1 MIGIQTNVSSLSAQ
15 RHLSKTNRALSGNIS
30 KLSSGFRINSAAD
43 DAAGLA
49 ISEEMKADL
58 RSLSQAKRN
67 ANDAISMIQTAEG
80 AMGEVHNILGRM
92 RELSVQAAS
101 DGINDTQRGHL
112 DTEFQELEAEI
123 NRIASVTKYNGNA
136 LMDGTLSATF
146 QVGADSGETMQV
158 DVTQDFNSTAL
169 GDSGG
174 GTFIDSQDLTTR
186 GNADSAIGIIDSA
199 INQVSTSRASLGAK
213 QNRLDVTIDNLSVT
227 HENLSAANSRIRDV
241 DVASEMAS
249 MTKNQILMQAG
260 TSMLAQA
267 NSRPQSALS
276 LLG

>member
-1 MIGIQTNVSSLSAQ
+1 MVLQTNVSSMSAQ
-15 RHLSKTNRALSGNIS
+15 RHLGKTSRALNSNIA

-49 ISEEMKADL
+49 ISEEMKADI
-58 RSLSQAKRN
+58 RSLGQAERN
-67 ANDAISMIQTAEG
+67 ANDAISMLQTAEG
-80 AMGEVHNILGRM
+80 AMGEIHGVLGRM
-92 RELSVQAAS
+92 RELAVQAAS

-123 NRIASVTKYNGNA
+123 DRIAGVSKYNGNN
-136 LMDGTLSATF
+136 LLDGTMSATF
-146 QVGADSGETMQV
+146 QVGADSGETLSV
-158 DVTQDFNSTAL
+158 SIGQDFQSTAL
-169 GDSGG
+169 GD
-174 GTFIDSQDLTTR
+174 GTTTLSATDLTNRT
-186 GNADSAIGIIDSA
+186 NADASLAAIDGA
-199 INQVSTSRASLGAK
+199 ISQVSSSRASIGAS
-213 QNRLDVTIDNLSVT
+213 QNRLEVTIDNLSVT
-227 HENLSAANSRIRDV
+227 RENLSAANSRIRDT

-267 NSRPQSALS
+267 NSMPQTALG

>member
-1 MIGIQTNVSSLSAQ
+1 MVLQTNVSSMSAQ
-15 RHLSKTNRALSGNIS
+15 RHLGKTSRALNSNIA

-49 ISEEMKADL
+49 ISEEMKADI
-58 RSLSQAKRN
+58 RSLGQAERN
-67 ANDAISMIQTAEG
+67 ANDAISMLQTAEG
-80 AMGEVHNILGRM
+80 AMGEIHGVLGRM
-92 RELSVQAAS
+92 RELAVQAAS

-123 NRIASVTKYNGNA
+123 DRIAGVSKYNGNN
-136 LMDGTLSATF
+136 LLDGTMAATF
-146 QVGADSGETMQV
+146 QVGADSGETLSV
-158 DVTQDFNSTAL
+158 SIGQDFQSTAL
-169 GDSGG
+169 GD
-174 GTFIDSQDLTTR
+174 GTTTLSATDLTNRT
-186 GNADSAIGIIDSA
+186 NADASLAAIDGA
-199 INQVSTSRASLGAK
+199 ISQVSSSRASIGAS
-213 QNRLDVTIDNLSVT
+213 QNRLEVTIDNLSVT
-227 HENLSAANSRIRDV
+227 RENLSAANSRIRDT

-267 NSRPQSALS
+267 NSMPQTALG

>member
-1 MIGIQTNVSSLSAQ
+1 MVLQTNVSSMSAQ
-15 RHLSKTNRALSGNIS
+15 RHLGKTSRALNSNIA

-49 ISEEMKADL
+49 ISEEMKADI
-58 RSLSQAKRN
+58 RSLAQAERN
-67 ANDAISMIQTAEG
+67 SNDAISMIQTAEG
-80 AMGEVHNILGRM
+80 AMGEIHGVLGRM
-92 RELSVQAAS
+92 RELAVQASS

-123 NRIASVTKYNGNA
+123 DRIAGVTKYNGNA
-136 LMDGTLSATF
+136 LLDGTMAATF
-146 QVGADSGETMQV
+146 QVGADSGETLSV
-158 DVTQDFNSTAL
+158 SITQDFSAAGLGTTPGTSDLSTV
-169 GDSGG
+169 
-174 GTFIDSQDLTTR
+174 DLTSRT
-186 GNADSAIGIIDSA
+186 NADASLAEIDAAIS
-199 INQVSTSRASLGAK
+199 QVSSSRASVGAT
-213 QNRLDVTIDNLSVT
+213 QNRLEVTIDNLSVT
-227 HENLSAANSRIRDV
+227 RENLSAANSRIRDT

-267 NSRPQSALS
+267 NSMPQTALG

>member
-1 MIGIQTNVSSLSAQ
+1 MGMVLQTNVSSMSAQ
-15 RHLSKTNRALSGNIS
+15 RHLGKTSRALNSNIA

-49 ISEEMKADL
+49 ISEEMKADI
-58 RSLSQAKRN
+58 RSLGQAERN
-67 ANDAISMIQTAEG
+67 ANDAISMLQTAEG
-80 AMGEVHNILGRM
+80 AMGEIHGVLGRM
-92 RELSVQAAS
+92 RELAVQAAS

-123 NRIASVTKYNGNA
+123 DRIAGVSKYNGNN
-136 LMDGTLSATF
+136 LLDGTMAATF
-146 QVGADSGETMQV
+146 QVGADSGETLSV
-158 DVTQDFNSTAL
+158 SIGQDFQSTAL
-169 GDSGG
+169 GD
-174 GTFIDSQDLTTR
+174 GTTTLSATDLTNRT
-186 GNADSAIGIIDSA
+186 NADASLAAIDGA
-199 INQVSTSRASLGAK
+199 ISQVSSSRASIGAS
-213 QNRLDVTIDNLSVT
+213 QNRLEVTIDNLSVT
-227 HENLSAANSRIRDV
+227 RENLSAANSRIRDT

-267 NSRPQSALS
+267 NSMPQTALG

>member
-1 MIGIQTNVSSLSAQ
+1 MSVVLQTNVSSLSAQ
-15 RHLSKTNRALSGNIS
+15 RHLGKTNRALSSNIA

-49 ISEEMKADL
+49 ISEEMKADI

-67 ANDAISMIQTAEG
+67 SNDAISMIQTAEG

-92 RELSVQAAS
+92 RELAVQASS

-112 DTEFQELEAEI
+112 DTEFQELSAEI
-123 NRIASVTKYNGNA
+123 DRIAGVTKYNGND
-136 LMDGTLSATF
+136 LLDGTLNATF
-146 QVGADSGETMQV
+146 QVGADSGETMSV
-158 DVTQDFNSTAL
+158 AIAQDFNTTAL
-169 GDSGG
+169 GDGTNFIGG
-174 GTFIDSQDLTTR
+174 ADLTNR
-186 GNADSAIGIIDSA
+186 ANADASLGVIDGAIS
-199 INQVSTSRASLGAK
+199 QVSSSRASLGAK
-213 QNRLDVTIDNLSVT
+213 QNRLEVTIDNLSVQ

-241 DVASEMAS
+241 DVASEMAA